1 MSYALLEKACSR
13 CKPSSIRTYWA
24 NIKALSKVA
33 GHDETPAGAGWLS
46 GKLLSAIRAMPL
58 NRFKRF
64 ATAGVKAA
72 QMYKVK
78 KPAWNKAAAEAS
90 ERYSRVRETGKR
102 TKREAQNWPQ
112 DGYRALAKLASELH
126 TELQHLEKKKTWTN
140 SDLYHYQRYLIVLFY
155 SKHALRGDLAD
166 VRHKKPYGPNWIQP
180 DGKAFKMHIGEHK
193 TSRAHG
199 PIRLS
204 LGPEI
209 SAALRT
215 FLPQLR
221 RLTTHGYL
229 LSTLRTG
236 NRLQRQDMLRLI
248 RNTTKQR
255 LNKNIGV
262 QLIRVLKVTG
272 AQLQIDAAKKL
283 QQEMGHSASMQ
294 RKYISR

>member
-1 MSYALLEKACSR
+1 M
-13 CKPSSIRTYWA
+13 P
-24 NIKALSKVA
+24 
-33 GHDETPAGAGWLS
+33 GGAGWLS
-46 GKLLSAIRAMPL
+46 GKLLGAIKAMPL

-72 QMYKVK
+72 QMYKAK
-78 KPAWNKAAAEAS
+78 RPNWSKAAAEAS
-90 ERYSRVRETGKR
+90 ERYSNIRESGKR
-102 TKREAQNWPQ
+102 TKREAENWPQ
-112 DGYRALAKLASELH
+112 DGYRALGTLAKELH

-166 VRHKKPYGPNWIQP
+166 VRHKKPYGPNWIVQSGRQT
-180 DGKAFKMHIGEHK
+180 DGKTFKMHIGEHK

-199 PIRLS
+199 PIKLS

-209 SAALRT
+209 NAALHT
-215 FLPQLR
+215 FMPQMS
-221 RLTTHGYL
+221 RLTKHGYL

-248 RNTTKQR
+248 RNTTKER
-255 LNKNIGV
+255 LGKNIGV

-272 AQLQIDAAKKL
+272 ATEEIDAAKKL